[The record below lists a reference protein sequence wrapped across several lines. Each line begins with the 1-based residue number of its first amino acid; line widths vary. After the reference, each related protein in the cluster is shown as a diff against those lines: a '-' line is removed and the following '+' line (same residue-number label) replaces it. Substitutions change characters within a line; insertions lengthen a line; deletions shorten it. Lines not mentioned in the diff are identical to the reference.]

1 MRYVIVGGVAGGM
14 SAATRLRRLDETAEI
29 IIIDKGSYV
38 SFANCGLPYYVAGEI
53 TDREALLVQTPAKL
67 KARFNLDV
75 RVNSEVIGIQ
85 SEQKEVTVKTATEE
99 YQLAYDKLLLSP
111 GGTAVIPPIE
121 GLNNLPYYTMRS
133 VDDVDAVT
141 AFIEREKPQTVA
153 VIGGGYIGLEM
164 TESLTNRGIKVHL
177 VNRSAHVLKTVDEE
191 MAVFVERELR
201 EHTVQLHL
209 NTNITTITADK
220 QVLLADGQ
228 AIACDAVIIS
238 AGIKPATAFLKDT
251 PITLGK
257 GDGIIVN
264 EQFETTVADIYAVG
278 DAILVPQLIS
288 NEASF
293 LALASPANRQGRFV
307 ADIMTGKSRAFKG
320 TLGTSIVRVFSQT
333 IATTGLN
340 ESDLKR
346 LDYPYEVLHV
356 MGKNHAGYYPNATG
370 ILLKV
375 LFNKEDGQLYGAQ
388 AIGQEGVD
396 KRIDV
401 LATAIY
407 AKLTIDQLPELELSY
422 APPFG
427 VAKDVVNMAG
437 YVGMNIREGLT
448 HMIQWHQLA
457 EKRAEGAVLIDVR
470 SAAEFAKGHIAGA
483 LNHSLDTLREQP
495 LAIAK
500 EKTLIVSC
508 QTGLRSYVAERLLTQ
523 QGYTVY
529 NLDGAYHL
537 YAQIQSEKVE
547 YK

>member
-29 IIIDKGSYV
+29 IIIDKGAYV

-53 TDREALLVQTPAKL
+53 TERADLLVQTPAKL

-75 RVNSEVIGIQ
+75 RVNSEVVGIQ
-85 SEQKEVTVKTATEE
+85 SYQKSLTVKTATEE
-99 YQLAYDKLLLSP
+99 YQLSYDKLLLSP
-111 GGTAVIPPIE
+111 GGQATIPPLS
-121 GLNNLPYYTMRS
+121 GLSNLPSYTMRS
-133 VDDVDAVT
+133 VADVDAVT
-141 AFIEREKPQTVA
+141 AFIEREQPQTIA

-164 TESLTNRGIKVHL
+164 SESLTNRGIKVHL
-177 VNRSAHVLKTVDEE
+177 INRSAHVLNTVDEE
-191 MAVFVERELR
+191 MAVFVEQELR
-201 EHTVQLHL
+201 EQAVELHL
-209 NTNITTITADK
+209 KTQITAITADQK
-220 QVLLADGQ
+220 VILNDGRV
-228 AIACDAVIIS
+228 IACDALIIA
-238 AGIKPATAFLKDT
+238 AGIKPATGFLEKT
-251 PITLGK
+251 PIALGK
-257 GDGIIVN
+257 DGGIIVN
-264 EQFETTVADIYAVG
+264 EQFETTVTDIFAVG

-288 NEASF
+288 KEASL

-307 ADIMTGKSRAFKG
+307 ADVMSGLSRSFKG

-333 IATTGLN
+333 VAATGLN

-346 LDYPYEVLHV
+346 LGYHYQVLHV
-356 MGKNHAGYYPNATG
+356 MGKNHAGYYPHATG

-375 LFNKEDGQLYGAQ
+375 LFNKDDGQLYGAQ
-388 AIGQEGVD
+388 AIGQAGVD

-437 YVGMNIREGLT
+437 YVGMNISEGLT
-448 HMIQWHQLA
+448 QPIQWHELA
-457 EKRAEGAVLIDVR
+457 GKVAGGAVLIDVR
-470 SAAEFAKGHIAGA
+470 SAAEFAKGHIVGA
-483 LNHSLDTLREQP
+483 LNHPLDAIREQP
-495 LAIAK
+495 LTIAK
-500 EKTLIVSC
+500 ETTLIVSC
-508 QTGLRSYVAERLLTQ
+508 QTGLRSYIAERLLTQ